1 MEKDETIILA
11 EELLMRIKEE
21 RKLSRKELIEIC
33 KSRNVGHQFVTDLL
47 REYTKNSYSTKGDLF
62 LELNDEGVKFVSEG
76 AWSRKEEE
84 RDKNLIETKYLKVSI
99 KYSAPTFWIAL
110 LTLIVSII
118 ALIANILPLLMR

>member
-1 MEKDETIILA
+1 MEKDETVILA

-99 KYSAPTFWIAL
+99 KYIRPTFWAIVITALISLIAL
-110 LTLIVSII
+110 LNSI
-118 ALIANILPLLMR
+118 LKQ